1 MKYYTRVKNKLT
13 SKTHNNMDKYQQHNI
28 KWKKIKKGSK
38 RLYSLSYYCVKL
50 KATKMKKNE
59 DYIKMQIKYI
69 KGK

>member
-1 MKYYTRVKNKLT
+1 
-13 SKTHNNMDKYQQHNI
+13 MDKYQQHNI
-28 KWKKIKKGSK
+28 KWKKIKEGSK